1 MSYVENTLRRE
12 RNNYLL
18 AAFMFAATSGGAL
31 WIANSMD
38 EGEAFDAHGRVATTA
53 IMQSYADTAEKMV
66 LGVCALFTVISG
78 LNFHRRSK
86 KYEEAKEWAASG
98 PKPS

>member
-1 MSYVENTLRRE
+1 MTYVAKTLSRE
-12 RNNYLL
+12 RNNYLF

-53 IMQSYADTAEKMV
+53 IMQSYADKAEATA
-66 LGVCALFTVISG
+66 LLSCAAFTILSG
-78 LNFHRRSK
+78 INFHRRRK
-86 KYEEAKEWAASG
+86 KYEEVKEWADN
-98 PKPS
+98 PPSPL